1 MAETVARRT
10 LRDGYLRDHTRNYWL
25 HWPLKAADM
34 LLPCSEH
41 EATIMRAMGLTQPM
55 TTVPLWIDT
64 AAIRATAVSEV
75 TEPAGRPRLLFIG
88 QLTPRKGYD
97 LLVRALPAVLQAHPT
112 TVLGIVS
119 GLNPADRAAMEQSAA
134 ELGVAHAIHFLGR
147 VADDHLINLFRSSD
161 LYVTPTRYEGFGLT
175 LLEAMAGTCPVVT
188 SDIPVVDEIIEH
200 GVNGWL
206 VRYNDPA
213 ALADGIIHLLAAPD
227 LRAALVEG
235 GQRVLH
241 ERFAETALIER
252 IETAYRQAIDARKR
266 PA

>member
-1 MAETVARRT
+1 M
-10 LRDGYLRDHTRNYWL
+10 
-25 HWPLKAADM
+25 
-34 LLPCSEH
+34 
-41 EATIMRAMGLTQPM
+41 
-55 TTVPLWIDT
+55 VPLWIDT
-64 AAIRATAVSEV
+64 AAIRATPASEV
-75 TEPAGRPRLLFIG
+75 AEPVGRPRLLFIG

-119 GLNPADRAAMEQSAA
+119 GLNPADRAAMEQMAA

-147 VADDHLINLFRSSD
+147 VADDHLINLFRVSD

-175 LLEAMAGTCPVVT
+175 LLEAMAGDCPVIT
-188 SDIPVVDEIIEH
+188 SDIPVVDEIVEH

-213 ALADGIIHLLAAPD
+213 ALADGIIHLLASLHCAPRWC
-227 LRAALVEG
+227 RAAS
-235 GQRVLH
+235 
-241 ERFAETALIER
+241 ACCANASTETVLIER
-252 IETAYRQAIDARKR
+252 IETAYEQAIDARKR